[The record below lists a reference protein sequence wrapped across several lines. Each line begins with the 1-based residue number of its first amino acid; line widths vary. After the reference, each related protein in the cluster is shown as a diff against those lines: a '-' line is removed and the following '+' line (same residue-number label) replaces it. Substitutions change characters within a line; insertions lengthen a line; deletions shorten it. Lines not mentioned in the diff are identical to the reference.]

1 MNTRILTVLAIA
13 SSLVFTA
20 CGESSPPAAQSSV
33 QQTPVAQGNLQSV
46 PTEQTPAQQLA
57 PKAPMLVPAPTVSA
71 APAAPAAPATPA
83 APAAPATP
91 AASVSL
97 SKSNTLTIQG
107 FASQV
112 SAGWKP
118 SETTSTMRIAQF
130 EVPPAGSDAGVVAA
144 FFFPTGKG
152 GSHEANIDRW
162 ASQFASADG
171 KPVAPKIST
180 QKQGGTEVTLVELK
194 GTYARGVGMGPS
206 GDAKPNQSL
215 IVAMVET
222 SSGRI
227 TLQMYGPSKT
237 VAAQRDSFL
246 KLANGFRPA

>member
-13 SSLVFTA
+13 SSLVFAA

-33 QQTPVAQGNLQSV
+33 QQTPVAQGNLQPV

-57 PKAPMLVPAPTVSA
+57 PKAPMLVPAKTVSTA
-71 APAAPAAPATPA
+71 PA

-180 QKQGGTEVTLVELK
+180 HKQGGTEVTLVELK

-246 KLANGFRPA
+246 KLANGFKPA